1 MEARLRPI
9 LYRIAVSLG
18 LMKPYS
24 LHHPLAQSH
33 SLSSFPS
40 PLSSIQSVPLSS
52 IQGSLLYAEP
62 VSVLSHCVSV
72 GSVPDAC
79 GYRRFVSLTIS
90 PQ

>member
-24 LHHPLAQSH
+24 LHYPRPQSYA
-33 SLSSFPS
+33 
-40 PLSSIQSVPLSS
+40 LSSIQSALLYTEPS
-52 IQGSLLYAEP
+52 IQSSLLYAEP
-62 VSVLSHCVSV
+62 VSLLSHCVSV
-72 GSVPDAC
+72 GRVPDAC
-79 GYRRFVSLTIS
+79 GHGRFVSLTIS